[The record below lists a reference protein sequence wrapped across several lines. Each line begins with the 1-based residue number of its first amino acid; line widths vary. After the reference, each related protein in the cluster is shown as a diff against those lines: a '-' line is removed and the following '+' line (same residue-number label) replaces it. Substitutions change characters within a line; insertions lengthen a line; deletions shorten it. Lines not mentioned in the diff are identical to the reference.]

1 MNECDENRAPP
12 TPLSVGIRP
21 HQFKP
26 NSRDPITKLRR
37 DLPRQHFIT
46 IVQSETS
53 QTTIRKPL
61 KDRK

>member
-1 MNECDENRAPP
+1 MNECDENRLPP
-12 TPLSVGIRP
+12 TLLSVGIRP
-21 HQFKP
+21 QQFKP

-46 IVQSETS
+46 ILEPETS
-53 QTTIRKPL
+53 QTTILKPL